1 MSTYISVNFSNKLG
15 AVGFISRIFPW
26 LIPSRV
32 VRVNPDTGEF
42 IRDPKTGLCIL
53 CRPGEPGE
61 LVAQIDARNPVRDFS
76 GYADKRST
84 AKKVVRDVLK
94 KGDACFRLVT
104 VFIYWLDVLHSTG
117 SAKYINQQFRT
128 SATLTLLSE
137 FSIYMYCIVKVTMKV
152 EF

>member
-1 MSTYISVNFSNKLG
+1 MSIYISVNFSNKLG

-84 AKKVVRDVLK
+84 AKKVARDVFK
-94 KGDACFRLVT
+94 MGDACFRLV
-104 VFIYWLDVLHSTG
+104 IELNNKLAVLHREECN
-117 SAKYINQQFRT
+117 KNLDR
-128 SATLTLLSE
+128 
-137 FSIYMYCIVKVTMKV
+137 
-152 EF
+152 